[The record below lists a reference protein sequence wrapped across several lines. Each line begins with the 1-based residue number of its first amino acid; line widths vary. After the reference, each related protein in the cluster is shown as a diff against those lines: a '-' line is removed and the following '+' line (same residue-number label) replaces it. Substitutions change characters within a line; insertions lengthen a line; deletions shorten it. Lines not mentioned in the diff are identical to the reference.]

1 MAIYGQI
8 LIPSRPRPDLSG
20 GMTMD
25 KGIMFL
31 IGTLAGVVLA
41 FLAIFR
47 MITQMHAD
55 SELRVR

>member
-1 MAIYGQI
+1 
-8 LIPSRPRPDLSG
+8 
-20 GMTMD
+20 MD